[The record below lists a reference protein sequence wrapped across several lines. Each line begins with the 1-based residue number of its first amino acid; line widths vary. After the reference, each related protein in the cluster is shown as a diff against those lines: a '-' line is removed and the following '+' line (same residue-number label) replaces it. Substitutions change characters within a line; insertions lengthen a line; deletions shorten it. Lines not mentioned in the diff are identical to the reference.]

1 MNDFLNSPNHKYFE
15 ITKIIIGS
23 SFEVINSLGSGFL
36 ESVYEK
42 ALLIEL
48 QERGLFVDPQLPIQ
62 VTYKEKSI
70 GLFFA
75 DLVVDQKVI
84 IELKAAKTIIPEF
97 EAQILNY
104 LHASK
109 FEVGLLINFG
119 NTKLEYRRYSRFY
132 KKQFD

>member
-1 MNDFLNSPNHKYFE
+1 MD
-15 ITKIIIGS
+15 
-23 SFEVINSLGSGFL
+23 
-36 ESVYEK
+36 EK

-119 NTKLEYRRYSRFY
+119 NTKLEYRRYSRFS